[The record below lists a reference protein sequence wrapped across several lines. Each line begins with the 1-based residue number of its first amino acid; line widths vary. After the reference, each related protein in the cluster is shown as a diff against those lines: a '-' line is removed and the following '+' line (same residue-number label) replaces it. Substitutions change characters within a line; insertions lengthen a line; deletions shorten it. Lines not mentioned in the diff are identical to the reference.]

1 MNLPKPVDSPFL
13 APDEPLRKRAPVR
26 DENGRPVIDFMML
39 FPGLRE
45 KPRIMVQQ
53 AVREVQIILSR
64 YSDVVVFAEFNMKL
78 NLLWVSLRAI
88 QGKRLEIAGAIQ
100 EKVPEARLVAHISE
114 ADPGGRLRTAA
125 LYGQRICGC
134 HCL

>member
-100 EKVPEARLVAHISE
+100 EKVPEARLVAHI
-114 ADPGGRLRTAA
+114 
-125 LYGQRICGC
+125 
-134 HCL
+134 